1 MSFRILIGPGAV
13 KDIQKSIDYYE
24 ERERDFGK
32 QFEQELDEKISTLKI
47 NPFYQVRYDDVH
59 CLPLHK
65 FPHMIHYTID
75 IEKKLV
81 FIRAVFHTALSPE
94 RWKVR

>member
-1 MSFRILIGPGAV
+1 MSYRILIGPGAV
-13 KDIQKSIDYYE
+13 NDIQKSIDYYE
-24 ERERDFGK
+24 EQKKDLGK
-32 QFEQELDEKISTLKI
+32 LFKEELNEKISALKI

-75 IEKKLV
+75 KEKKIV
-81 FIRAVFHTALSPE
+81 IVRAVFHTSMNSE
-94 RWKVR
+94 KWKKR